1 MQMNVPNS
9 GPSGLPGKL
18 TNTSFDDAADL
29 QSLSRAL
36 WVVDGQRVIINY
48 ETQLRR
54 RKGKKECILGY
65 LDVDGPS
72 VWPIVTKP
80 RHHYPL
86 DLGWGWPIGSTIV
99 TKQGKLRRVTD
110 IWCRQCNGLSESPRH
125 SQ

>member
-54 RKGKKECILGY
+54 RKGKKKKKNAF
-65 LDVDGPS
+65 S
-72 VWPIVTKP
+72 VISMLMV
-80 RHHYPL
+80 
-86 DLGWGWPIGSTIV
+86 
-99 TKQGKLRRVTD
+99 RVSG
-110 IWCRQCNGLSESPRH
+110 RS
-125 SQ
+125 